1 MPSHEGLLLQRRLGG
16 KNGDIHKARLPV
28 RSSGVVPSSGTL
40 SPLPPERSPRS
51 GRPAELIVNR
61 RRGCSLPSCAVIDVP
76 VAGVSRPRWPGGAGL
91 VGPDSSGSPTTR
103 KPRPR
108 WRSLRNASRSSEALR
123 RSFSPTMG
131 ASRAKRPRG
140 TQSMTPNRLRL
151 SVLLQAR
158 GRAAGGASRRPRAPD
173 TAVLRAPPNSR
184 RLGEPGLHSLPS
196 RRPNR
201 RAGGRLSGRWLSS
214 GQPNGAHPLR
224 TPDRWMTSPSAP
236 VSRCGRRRPRARH
249 AFAMRRSG
257 VRIAS
262 APPPQSPADLR
273 EHRSLI
279 RRHGRRRPPEPRGR
293 SPCAAWSPTAA
304 SGSHSGARLRGCLSA
319 GMASLSG
326 LVHYWRRQGSGMR
339 ERC

>member
-140 TQSMTPNRLRL
+140 TQSMTQSMTPNRLRL

-158 GRAAGGASRRPRAPD
+158 LRRGGALRAA
-173 TAVLRAPPNSR
+173 LRAVPAHPTPQSFEHHPIRDDLGSR
-184 RLGEPGLHSLPS
+184 GSTHFRAADPTGEQ
-196 RRPNR
+196 
-201 RAGGRLSGRWLSS
+201 AGGYRVDGSLLANLMGRT
-214 GQPNGAHPLR
+214 PCAHP
-224 TPDRWMTSPSAP
+224 
-236 VSRCGRRRPRARH
+236 
-249 AFAMRRSG
+249 
-257 VRIAS
+257 
-262 APPPQSPADLR
+262 
-273 EHRSLI
+273 
-279 RRHGRRRPPEPRGR
+279 
-293 SPCAAWSPTAA
+293 TA
-304 SGSHSGARLRGCLSA
+304 G
-319 GMASLSG
+319 
-326 LVHYWRRQGSGMR
+326 
-339 ERC
+339 